1 MSTAEPS
8 AEPTAKPP
16 IASPAAAAQAKSS
29 SAGQP
34 RRRHSSAVWVFAA
47 VLLLLAWAA
56 VGTILEL
63 ERRDE
68 LSSEVRQNRNLAR
81 ALAEQTLR
89 VIATTDQAMQRLSD
103 AQLAGGTGAQD
114 LVRFAS
120 ETGLVPKIL
129 VQLSLVDA
137 RGRFVGSNIDP
148 DGSKTGTVD
157 LSQREH
163 VKVHLQAGQS
173 LAADQLFI
181 GKPVLGKVS
190 GRWTIQLSRAIRN
203 ADGALLGVVVA
214 SLDPGYFEE
223 VYKRVDLG
231 PEGGVALIGRD
242 LNIRALV
249 IGGQGKPIGVQLPE
263 DAPFAAQVA
272 QSEGHFQANS
282 RYDKI
287 ERINAY
293 RRVADYPLFVLVS
306 SSLEAALED
315 WRATRNS
322 LVTMALLLTAAVL
335 TAAAIFVTSLRKLER
350 NNEALRISEAQ
361 AQAASQA
368 KSEFLAAVSHELRTP
383 LTSIRGFAELMERRL
398 TDERY
403 RESAGL
409 IRKGAEHLNHLLTEI
424 LDLAKVE
431 AGAMALNAEPVELAP
446 LLSGTLDFF
455 ALSAQAKG
463 LKLSSEVAP
472 DVPSH
477 VVCDGLRLK
486 QILNNLLSNAI
497 KFTETGEVQ
506 VQLSCESDSL
516 LVRVKDSGPG
526 IAPEKQALVF
536 EKFRQGDA
544 QVSTQHGGTGLGLA
558 LSRALAELMHG
569 QLTLQST
576 PGEGSCFT
584 LRLPLARR

>member
-1 MSTAEPS
+1 MAQQSSPGEP
-8 AEPTAKPP
+8 EPLPH
-16 IASPAAAAQAKSS
+16 
-29 SAGQP
+29 
-34 RRRHSSAVWVFAA
+34 RRLRPSGSVWVFAGL
-47 VLLLLAWAA
+47 LLLLAWIA
-56 VGTILEL
+56 VAIILVL

-89 VIATTDQAMQRLSD
+89 VIATTDQAMQRLTD
-103 AQLAGGTGAQD
+103 AQLAGSLAPQD
-114 LVRFAS
+114 LVRFAN
-120 ETGLVPKIL
+120 ETGLAPKIL
-129 VQLSLVDA
+129 VQLSLIDA
-137 RGRFVGSNIDP
+137 TGRFQGSNIDP
-148 DGSKTGTVD
+148 DGSKTGAVD
-157 LSQREH
+157 LSGREH
-163 VKVHLQAGQS
+163 VQVHLR
-173 LAADQLFI
+173 ADSGLGGEQLFI

-203 ADGALLGVVVA
+203 AQGTPQGVVVA
-214 SLDPGYFEE
+214 SLDPSYFEE
-223 VYKRVDLG
+223 VYKRVDIG
-231 PEGGVALIGRD
+231 IDGGVALIGRD

-249 IGGQGKPIGVQLPE
+249 VGGKSGNLGAQLPP
-263 DAPFAAQVA
+263 DAPFKQYIE
-272 QSEGHFQANS
+272 QSEGDFSAVS
-282 RYDKI
+282 RYD
-287 ERINAY
+287 ELARLNAF

-306 SSLEAALED
+306 TAETEALAD

-322 LVTMALLLTAAVL
+322 LIAMAVLLSAAVL
-335 TAAAIFVTSLRKLER
+335 TAAAIFVTSLRRLER
-350 NNEALRISEAQ
+350 SNEALRISEAQ

-368 KSEFLAAVSHELRTP
+368 KSEFLAAISHELRTP

-398 TDERY
+398 PDERY

-431 AGAMALNAEPVELAP
+431 AGAMALNAEAVELAP

-455 ALSAQAKG
+455 ILSAQAKG
-463 LKLSSEVAP
+463 LKLSGELAP

-497 KFTETGEVQ
+497 KFTESGEVK
-506 VQLSCESDSL
+506 VAIWRENESL
-516 LVRVKDSGPG
+516 LVRVSDTGPG
-526 IAPEKQALVF
+526 IAPEKQALIF

-558 LSRALAELMHG
+558 LSKALAELMHG
-569 QLTLQST
+569 DLTLESRI
-576 PGEGSCFT
+576 GEGSSFT
-584 LRLPLARR
+584 LRMPLQRR

>member
-1 MSTAEPS
+1 MSS
-8 AEPTAKPP
+8 AEPAAKPP
-16 IASPAAAAQAKSS
+16 VAVPSQAAKPQPDT
-29 SAGQP
+29 AGRP
-34 RRRHSSAVWVFAA
+34 GGRHSSAVWVFAA

-103 AQLAGGTGAQD
+103 AQLAGSTSPQD

-120 ETGLVPKIL
+120 ETGLAPKIL
-129 VQLSLVDA
+129 VQLSLIDA

-148 DGSKTGTVD
+148 DGKKTGAVD

-190 GRWTIQLSRAIRN
+190 GRWTIQLSRAIRSS
-203 ADGALLGVVVA
+203 DGDILGVVVA

-263 DAPFAAQVA
+263 DAPFVAQVGRG
-272 QSEGHFQANS
+272 EGSFQAVS
-282 RYDKI
+282 RYDRV

-306 SSLEAALED
+306 SSQDAALAD

-322 LVTMALLLTAAVL
+322 LVIMALLLSAAVL

-361 AQAASQA
+361 AQASSQA

-506 VQLSCESDSL
+506 VQISCESDSL
-516 LVRVKDSGPG
+516 LVRVKDTGPG

-569 QLTLQST
+569 QLSLQSA

-584 LRLPLARR
+584 LRLPLSRR